1 MDWILNHM
9 QVIIAVAGVVAYWL
23 SQRRAGKAE
32 DSVEPHAE
40 RNFEDPELAGRT
52 RRIREEIQRKIEQR
66 ARGYPTERPTLPRDE
81 PAELPPV
88 LREVVATRPPALPAR
103 TRAAATQ
110 QDARR
115 MAEILEQQATL
126 AEQLKR
132 AQEMKAAALRR
143 TQFETEMGSKEEVA
157 AGVVRRALGDD
168 LRDPAA
174 LRRAFILREVLGPP
188 VALR

>member
-1 MDWILNHM
+1 MDWVFKNLQI
-9 QVIIAVAGVVAYWL
+9 IIAAAGVVAWWL
-23 SQRRAGKAE
+23 SQRKAGQSP
-32 DSVEPHAE
+32 DVEPHPDKT
-40 RNFEDPELAGRT
+40 FEDPELAERT

-66 ARGYPTERPTLPRDE
+66 ARGYAHEQPTVPRSE

-88 LREVVATRPPALPAR
+88 MREVVVRRQPEPPPR

-126 AEQLKR
+126 AEQLKQ
-132 AQEMKAAALRR
+132 AQEMKAATLRR
-143 TQFETEMGSKEEVA
+143 TQFETEIGSKEEVA